1 MPKILDASLVND
13 GFQRPTKI
21 ELMRK
26 GICCRPGATART
38 DPARDWLV
46 SALFG
51 FEHLRLELVA
61 LEQLVE
67 LGAIAL
73 RELRRLGHAA
83 AGDAQDANQVFALE
97 GSTRLLERGEL
108 RGLLLQ
114 RLLDERGRHD
124 ARRAQGNRLFDQDRK
139 SVV

>member
-13 GFQRPTKI
+13 AFQRPTKI

-38 DPARDWLV
+38 EPARDWPV

-73 RELRRLGHAA
+73 RERRRLGHAG
-83 AGDAQDANQVFALE
+83 AGDAKAANHVLPLE
-97 GSTRLLERGEL
+97 GPP
-108 RGLLLQ
+108 
-114 RLLDERGRHD
+114 GR
-124 ARRAQGNRLFDQDRK
+124 R
-139 SVV
+139 

>member
-83 AGDAQDANQVFALE
+83 AGDAQDANQVFALKAPRASSSDASCA
-97 GSTRLLERGEL
+97 GS
-108 RGLLLQ
+108 
-114 RLLDERGRHD
+114 
-124 ARRAQGNRLFDQDRK
+124 
-139 SVV
+139 S